1 VAKTRHGVALARY
14 ETWEET
20 GAPNPRTAEPSD
32 LRLWIQKIV
41 EVEGPIVADR
51 LYSLLVRS
59 SGGSRVTKP
68 VRRVLNRALYR
79 MQHQLDISEF
89 ASPVTNWPQRVV
101 KLRGAPPVVV
111 RERGPR
117 DLYEI
122 PLNEIA
128 AVIEDLRRRRPLSRD
143 ESLMRDVLDVYD
155 LVRMT
160 SKTVDFLEAAFHL
173 LEAE

>member
-1 VAKTRHGVALARY
+1 
-14 ETWEET
+14 
-20 GAPNPRTAEPSD
+20 
-32 LRLWIQKIV
+32 
-41 EVEGPIVADR
+41 
-51 LYSLLVRS
+51 
-59 SGGSRVTKP
+59 
-68 VRRVLNRALYR
+68 
-79 MQHQLDISEF
+79 
-89 ASPVTNWPQRVV
+89 
-101 KLRGAPPVVV
+101 VVV